1 MNIQPF
7 LDYLSSE
14 KPILRSIIT
23 NRGKGFFSEVDM
35 IKARLTTEVED
46 AYLVKE
52 MLPVYEKIRVIKGTS
67 KYPGKYLCPCILT
80 V

>member
-14 KPILRSIIT
+14 RPIIKSIIT
-23 NRGKGFFSEVDM
+23 NRGKGFFADIDM

-67 KYPGKYLCPCILT
+67 RYPSKCFFPCMLT

>member
-14 KPILRSIIT
+14 KPILKAIIT
-23 NRGKGFFSEVDM
+23 NRGKGFFGDIDT
-35 IKARLTTEVED
+35 IKAKLTTEVED

-52 MLPVYEKIRVIKGTS
+52 MLPVYEKIRVIKGTGPIEYS
-67 KYPGKYLCPCILT
+67 LST
-80 V
+80 

>member
-7 LDYLSSE
+7 LDYLSYE
-14 KPILRSIIT
+14 RPVLKLIVT
-23 NRGKGFFSEVDM
+23 NREKGFLGEVDM

-52 MLPVYEKIRVIKGTS
+52 MLPVYEKIRVIKGAS
-67 KYPGKYLCPCILT
+67 KNSPTNVSHLEY
-80 V
+80 

>member
-14 KPILRSIIT
+14 RPILRSIIA
-23 NRGKGFFSEVDM
+23 NHGKGFFGEVDM

-67 KYPGKYLCPCILT
+67 K
-80 V
+80 

>member
-14 KPILRSIIT
+14 RPILRSIVA
-23 NRGKGFFSEVDM
+23 NRGKEFFGEVDT

-52 MLPVYEKIRVIKGTS
+52 MLPVYEKVRVIKGTAI
-67 KYPGKYLCPCILT
+67 YPYTYPFAY
-80 V
+80 

>member
-14 KPILRSIIT
+14 RPILRSIVA
-23 NRGKGFFSEVDM
+23 NRGKGFFGEVDM

-67 KYPGKYLCPCILT
+67 K
-80 V
+80 